1 MTARELVANL
11 AGNEL
16 ITRKRYDVTCAK
28 MNTNI
33 LNFLNVL
40 YNSKAKVIPFQF
52 SFSQKI
58 LSNKFVILTKQLEQD
73 CIYFAIKMFLEAIS
87 TRLQSLKKFHRR
99 KLEKLGQRV
108 VNPLNRY

>member
-11 AGNEL
+11 AGNLL
-16 ITRKRYDVTCAK
+16 IIRKRYDVTCAK

-52 SFSQKI
+52 SFFQKI

-73 CIYFAIKMFLEAIS
+73 CIYFAIKMFLEAIP